1 MRQRQE
7 EKQKSNIGVNER
19 GMNMKIIELIASNIL
34 RINAIHLVPKEDV
47 NEVKGLNGAGKSS
60 LLDII
65 VMGFKGKKGAP
76 LEPVLRGK
84 KKGEIKLTIDG
95 DEDSGIPQFTITS
108 KISNDKIETVIE
120 PVSLLK
126 GETPRSFL
134 DKLIGHISFDPL
146 EFMNKAEKDQRNTLS
161 ALVGVDI
168 NQYDQDEKLAFD
180 ERTEKGRELK
190 AAKIKVD
197 ALTCFPEVKQTE
209 ETNFAELAD
218 KLQKA
223 NVHNQSI
230 KDREAANQRTME
242 DGLRLKKEVADAEAK
257 LLGLKSTYAD
267 TVNNYREEKAAIAL
281 LSPIDIE
288 DINLDIFSIEET
300 NKKIRANVLYD
311 TESKTLKSVQSAYD
325 KIDAKVESIRECRQK
340 AIQSANLPIPNLS
353 FGDDGLLYSSI
364 PLKQCSDGEKLMVS
378 MAISMALNPT
388 LRVLRIKDGS
398 LLDQNNLAILRK
410 MVKDKGYQLWIEK
423 VASKD
428 EYDKSGKAGIYITEG
443 VAEGDGVV
451 EPCDEPALEPPKPAS
466 KGKSA
471 PAASNPVTEPD
482 W

>member
-1 MRQRQE
+1 
-7 EKQKSNIGVNER
+7 
-19 GMNMKIIELIASNIL
+19 MKIIELQASNIL
-34 RINAIHLVPKEDV
+34 RINAIHLVPKGDV

-60 LLDII
+60 ILDII
-65 VMGFKGKKGAP
+65 VMGFRGKKGAP

-95 DEDSGIPQFTITS
+95 DEESGIPKFTIVS
-108 KISNDKIETVIE
+108 KITNDKIETIIE

-146 EFMNKAEKDQRNTLS
+146 EFMNKAEKDQRNTLA

-168 NQYDQDEKLAFD
+168 NKYDQDEKIAFD

-197 ALTCFPEVKQTE
+197 ALTCYPDVKQTE
-209 ETNFAELAD
+209 ETNFAELSG
-218 KLQKA
+218 KLQVAMK
-223 NVHNQSI
+223 HNQAIIDRTTANERVKATGLKI
-230 KDREAANQRTME
+230 KEE
-242 DGLRLKKEVADAEAK
+242 IESLKLRLAE
-257 LLGLKSTYAD
+257 LEEGFST
-267 TVNNYREEKAAIAL
+267 TVKNYKDEKAEIAL
-281 LSPIDIE
+281 LVPIDIE
-288 DINLDIFSIEET
+288 DIGLDIHSIEET
-300 NKKIRANVLYD
+300 NKKIRANVLHA
-311 TESKTLKSVQSAYD
+311 TESKTLKSVQAAYD
-325 KIDAKVESIRECRQK
+325 KLDSKVESIREQRQE

-353 FGDDGLLYSSI
+353 FGDDGLLYNSI

-398 LLDQNNLAILRK
+398 LLDSNNLAILSK
-410 MVKDKGYQLWIEK
+410 MVKDKGYQLFIERI
-423 VASKD
+423 SSRD
-428 EYDKSGKAGIYITEG
+428 EYDKNGKVGIFITEG
-443 VAEGDGVV
+443 VASGEGVLEECGNETESDVSLDKKIKKPIAKVV
-451 EPCDEPALEPPKPAS
+451 EKDE
-466 KGKSA
+466 
-471 PAASNPVTEPD
+471 TD

>member
-1 MRQRQE
+1 M
-7 EKQKSNIGVNER
+7 K
-19 GMNMKIIELIASNIL
+19 MKIIELIASNIL

-95 DEDSGIPQFTITS
+95 DEKSGIPKFTIVS
-108 KISNDKIETVIE
+108 KVTNDKIETIIE

-146 EFMNKAEKDQRNTLS
+146 EFMNKAEKDQRNTL
-161 ALVGVDI
+161 ATLVGVDI
-168 NQYDQDEKLAFD
+168 NQFDQDEKLAFD

-197 ALTCFPEVKQTE
+197 ALTCYPEVKQTD
-209 ETNFAELAD
+209 ETNFAELSD
-218 KLQKA
+218 KLQQAMKHDQEITDRTTA
-223 NVHNQSI
+223 NERVRASGMKIAEEI
-230 KDREAANQRTME
+230 KELKLKLADLEE
-242 DGLRLKKEVADAEAK
+242 GLATSVK
-257 LLGLKSTYAD
+257 
-267 TVNNYREEKAAIAL
+267 NYKEEKAEIDL
-281 LSPIDIE
+281 LEPIDIE

-300 NKKIRANVLYD
+300 NKKIRANAQYAV
-311 TESKTLKSVQSAYD
+311 ESSNLKAVQAGYD
-325 KIDAKVESIRECRQK
+325 KLDSRVESIREQRQQT
-340 AIQSANLPIPNLS
+340 IQSANLPIPMLS
-353 FGDDGLLYSSI
+353 FGDDGLLYNSI

-398 LLDQNNLAILRK
+398 LLDSNNLAILSK
-410 MVKDKGYQLWIEK
+410 MVKDKGYQLFIER
-423 VASKD
+423 VQSKD
-428 EYDKSGKAGIYITEG
+428 EYDKLGKAGIYITEG
-443 VAEGDGVV
+443 VAEGDGVI
-451 EPCDEPALEPPKPAS
+451 EECEIDEPPKPAS

-471 PAASNPVTEPD
+471 SAALNPVTDPD

>member
-1 MRQRQE
+1 
-7 EKQKSNIGVNER
+7 
-19 GMNMKIIELIASNIL
+19 MKIIELVASNIL
-34 RINAIHLVPKEDV
+34 RINAIHLVPKGDV

-95 DEDSGIPQFTITS
+95 DEESGIPQFTITS
-108 KISNDKIETVIE
+108 KISNDKIETIIE

-146 EFMNKAEKDQRNTLS
+146 EFMNKAEKDQRNTLA

-168 NQYDQDEKLAFD
+168 NKYDQDEKIAFD
-180 ERTEKGRELK
+180 ERTEQGRSLK

-197 ALTCFPEVKQTE
+197 ALTCYPDVKQTE
-209 ETNFAELAD
+209 ETNFAELSG
-218 KLQKA
+218 KLQSAMKYNQAITDRTTANERVKA
-223 NVHNQSI
+223 TGLEI
-230 KDREAANQRTME
+230 REE
-242 DGLRLKKEVADAEAK
+242 IESLKLRLAELEEGFTA
-257 LLGLKSTYAD
+257 
-267 TVNNYREEKAAIAL
+267 TVKNYKDEKAEIAL
-281 LSPIDIE
+281 LESIDIE
-288 DINLDIFSIEET
+288 DIGLDIHNIEET
-300 NKKIRANVLYD
+300 NKKIRANILHAA
-311 TESKTLKSVQSAYD
+311 ESKALKTIQSAYD
-325 KIDAKVESIRECRQK
+325 KIDAKVESIREQRQQ
-340 AIQSANLPIPNLS
+340 AIQSATLPIPNLS
-353 FGDDGLLYSSI
+353 FGDDGLLYNSI
-364 PLKQCSDGEKLMVS
+364 QLKQCSDGEKLMVS

-398 LLDQNNLAILRK
+398 LLDSNNLAILSK
-410 MVKDKGYQLWIEK
+410 MVKDKGYQLFIER
-423 VASKD
+423 VQSKD
-428 EYDKSGKAGIYITEG
+428 EYDKLGKVGIYITEG
-443 VAEGDGVV
+443 VATGEGVI
-451 EPCDEPALEPPKPAS
+451 EPCNEPPPELAKPVS

-471 PAASNPVTEPD
+471 PAAPNPVTEPD

>member
-1 MRQRQE
+1 
-7 EKQKSNIGVNER
+7 
-19 GMNMKIIELIASNIL
+19 MKIIELIASNIL